1 MTLKMGA
8 ESALVLRLL
17 DHLSYRGTLSF
28 YRPDRLPKACIGRM
42 WTWKIAKGW
51 KWQKPAHIN
60 VLELEAVYHAVKWRA
75 RSLRVVRKRFL
86 HLVDSL
92 VVLGVVSKGRTSS
105 KRLFPCLHR
114 LNILLLALH
123 AFPVLGWV
131 LTDLNPADEPSPMAR
146 AAIVASE
153 LRDQR
158 RRLRRA
164 LGRLELN
171 LVRKQNVERY
181 ATHFTAF
188 MEYVRQVLGHLPR
201 SSSEYDALLSEYLEV
216 LWDSGEPKSIATYSV
231 AALQFYLPQLRKTN
245 SLAVGN

>member
-1 MTLKMGA
+1 MVYQDVRCSAVGNSFHTGVVSAILRQGLVYLYPGLDLPTPAQMAESYFERLSKTQKEVFVWRGEKASLEDSETWLDRLEQQSDAVVRPMTLKMGA

-17 DHLSYRGTLSF
+17 DHLSYRGTDVHVDTLSF
-28 YRPDRLPKACIGRM
+28 YRPDRLPKASIDSRM

-131 LTDLNPADEPSPMAR
+131 LTDLNPADEPSR
-146 AAIVASE
+146 WH
-153 LRDQR
+153 
-158 RRLRRA
+158 
-164 LGRLELN
+164 
-171 LVRKQNVERY
+171 ER
-181 ATHFTAF
+181 
-188 MEYVRQVLGHLPR
+188 P
-201 SSSEYDALLSEYLEV
+201 
-216 LWDSGEPKSIATYSV
+216 
-231 AALQFYLPQLRKTN
+231 
-245 SLAVGN
+245 